1 MYHFEGISYPSEKDY
16 WKKIEKKNRAITV
29 NVLCAKKKKKMSRL
43 RFKT

>member
-29 NVLCAKKKKKMSRL
+29 NV
-43 RFKT
+43 